1 MPSFEVRQ
9 RGVDTSGRPILATD
23 YFWRVWN
30 AVLARPKVQPFA
42 SKIVVVQGAFMA
54 RLGGGATASAGYH
67 DLAGCWD
74 VRTWNLTAEE
84 QRILWWEAALLAIIF
99 WPRDAARGGM
109 DPHGHAVAGW
119 DRPLATGAAYQW
131 QQAKNG
137 RDGLAGNG
145 ADYVRPRPPWV
156 DTPPPA
162 LLQEDYMAST
172 EAEKKLDEI
181 LAGQQRLAES
191 LGTLSDAEKTRF
203 VRERDRDKEV
213 RSKLYDLLGGLA
225 DQLTE
230 IGNDVTNKALKAKVA
245 NARSQILTALAEDP
259 DVDGKD
265 NPAPQG

>member
-1 MPSFEVRQ
+1 
-9 RGVDTSGRPILATD
+9 
-23 YFWRVWN
+23 
-30 AVLARPKVQPFA
+30 
-42 SKIVVVQGAFMA
+42 
-54 RLGGGATASAGYH
+54 
-67 DLAGCWD
+67 
-74 VRTWNLTAEE
+74 
-84 QRILWWEAALLAIIF
+84 
-99 WPRDAARGGM
+99 
-109 DPHGHAVAGW
+109 
-119 DRPLATGAAYQW
+119 
-131 QQAKNG
+131 
-137 RDGLAGNG
+137 
-145 ADYVRPRPPWV
+145 
-156 DTPPPA
+156 
-162 LLQEDYMAST
+162 MAST